1 MTAQSQ
7 NYFDSLINTPFVTRI
22 QRNHGLEH
30 ATLHLLSLRKPGQHL
45 AGHSDAGGFWV
56 LGDVSAEEVQ
66 VAVQEALRR
75 IRAGERSLAVHP
87 NCGTN
92 FVTSGILASLAALAA
107 MIGVGRRAQD
117 KLERLP
123 LAATL
128 ATLALILSQPLGLK
142 LQERVTTST
151 QLDTLEVIKIVPGRR
166 SGIKA
171 HRVHTRSA

>member
-1 MTAQSQ
+1 MTAESQ
-7 NYFDSLINTPFVTRI
+7 NIVSSMIEYPLVARI
-22 QRNHGLEH
+22 RRNHGLEH
-30 ATLHLLSLRKPGQHL
+30 ATLHLLSQRKPGQHF
-45 AGHSDAGGFWV
+45 AGHSDGRGFWV

-66 VAVQEALRR
+66 AAAQEALRR
-75 IRAGERSLAVHP
+75 IRSGERTLVLHP

-107 MIGVGRRAQD
+107 MIGVGRRVQD

-123 LAATL
+123 LAAVL
-128 ATLALILSQPLGLK
+128 ATAALILSQPLGMM

-151 QLDTLEVIKIVPGRR
+151 QLENLEIVKIVPGRR

-171 HRVHTRSA
+171 HRVLTRSP